1 MQSGVRPG
9 RAVGP
14 LILADISGYTS
25 FLAAVPIAHANDAFA
40 DGAVPYAY
48 DLMSHLLDGII
59 EGTVPP
65 FTLAKL
71 EGDAVFVYSTSLE
84 GIPRAGDLLDC
95 MRSCYAR
102 FRERLAGAMQVWSC
116 DCDACARVQHLDL
129 KFVIHAGTYVI
140 QPMGGSTELVGS
152 EVVMA
157 HRLLKNRASELVG
170 GRPYALITQ
179 AAADLLDVPL
189 DGALP
194 LVETYEH
201 LAPIETH
208 VIALS

>member
-1 MQSGVRPG
+1 MRPG
-9 RAVGP
+9 RAAGP

-59 EGTVPP
+59 EGMIPP

-71 EGDAVFVYSTSLE
+71 EGDAVFVYSPTTD
-84 GIPRAGDLLDC
+84 GVPRGTALIDC
-95 MRSCYAR
+95 MRECYAT
-102 FRERLAGAMQVWSC
+102 FRTRLASAREVWTC
-116 DCDACARVQHLDL
+116 DCDACARVEHLDL
-129 KFVIHAGTYVI
+129 KFIIHAGSFII

-157 HRLLKNRASELVG
+157 HRLLKNNASSVVG
-170 GRPYALITQ
+170 SRPYALITH
-179 AAADLLDVPL
+179 AAGDMLDVPL
-189 DGALP
+189 DGTPSLT
-194 LVETYEH
+194 ETYEH

-208 VIALS
+208 LIPLA